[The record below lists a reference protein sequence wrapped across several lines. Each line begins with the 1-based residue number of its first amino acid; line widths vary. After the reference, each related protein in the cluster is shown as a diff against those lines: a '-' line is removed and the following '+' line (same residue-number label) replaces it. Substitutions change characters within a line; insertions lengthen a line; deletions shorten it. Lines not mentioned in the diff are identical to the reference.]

1 MKKFLWGIL
10 LFILFFQNPLIFAQ
24 KTTSKVTSTTTN
36 KTASTTTNKTTG
48 TTTGKTAGKTAPAE
62 QTEEPA
68 IEPNWQLVVGGA
80 PVGNPIITE
89 YGFAVPLEGRTMAA
103 VSESGKLMWFAGLP
117 GTRISPYSS
126 PGTGDFLITISG
138 GNSVSLINP
147 SGLTLWSSKAPAE
160 VISTPIQGRDGR
172 IYVQCPREV
181 ACFGINGVLKWS
193 TPAGESNGIPLME
206 LEDGSILHIQKKT
219 LQGCSTA
226 LRYSPFGIILE
237 EITFSGRITSA
248 IATKYGALLL
258 FADGAV
264 GCVSSTKNETYDH
277 WVLPAGSINGTAA
290 ARIYLDDYQS
300 VCAIVT
306 PSGGQTTVTYLNPKD
321 GTILLSAT
329 APVDTNKIAFGT
341 FDQNSL
347 VLCDT
352 STAAAMSLDGTI
364 LWTSNLPGTIN
375 WTHIVY
381 LPQGYLAMLEQG
393 SWVISAYRVTQH
405 IGTTS
410 QTKQNNR
417 SLSFP
422 VYVQE
427 AAQRENIPQDTS
439 TLFGPAM
446 TASYREEMR
455 YELEEGN
462 YNDKEAQWLAFV
474 NLETSR
480 LFSKYTVQTRNSPE
494 PSFFD
499 ENFTYYEEIVN
510 MMSSFQSGCFN
521 KELARIIRTETD
533 PVVLTIALKGAA
545 KIAYDPTFELL
556 ESIEALLKK
565 PSLIANSRISTLMC
579 DAAYEICRFMGK
591 PALFTK
597 GRYIL
602 SYLLNQNIQS
612 TTKIYATATMR
623 KIIALE
629 M

>member
-1 MKKFLWGIL
+1 MKKLLCSIL
-10 LFILFFQNPLIFAQ
+10 LFTLFFQNSLIFAQ
-24 KTTSKVTSTTTN
+24 KTTSKVTSTPTN
-36 KTASTTTNKTTG
+36 KTASPTTNKTTG
-48 TTTGKTAGKTAPAE
+48 KTTGKTAPAE

-499 ENFTYYEEIVN
+499 ENFT
-510 MMSSFQSGCFN
+510 
-521 KELARIIRTETD
+521 
-533 PVVLTIALKGAA
+533 
-545 KIAYDPTFELL
+545 
-556 ESIEALLKK
+556 
-565 PSLIANSRISTLMC
+565 
-579 DAAYEICRFMGK
+579 
-591 PALFTK
+591 
-597 GRYIL
+597 
-602 SYLLNQNIQS
+602 
-612 TTKIYATATMR
+612 
-623 KIIALE
+623 
-629 M
+629 

>member
-1 MKKFLWGIL
+1 MKKFLCSIL
-10 LFILFFQNPLIFAQ
+10 LFLIFFQNSLIFSQ
-24 KTTSKVTSTTTN
+24 KNTN
-36 KTASTTTNKTTG
+36 KKTNKATTPPVE
-48 TTTGKTAGKTAPAE
+48 AAD
-62 QTEEPA
+62 EPA

-117 GTRISPYSS
+117 GARISPYSS
-126 PGTGDFLITISG
+126 TGTGDFLITISG

-172 IYVQCPREV
+172 IYVQCPSEV

-193 TPAGESNGIPLME
+193 TPAGESNGIPLIE

-226 LRYSPFGIILE
+226 LRYSPFGVILE
-237 EITFSGRITSA
+237 EITFSGRVTSA
-248 IATKYGALLL
+248 IGTKYGALLL
-258 FADGAV
+258 FADGGI
-264 GCVSSTKNETYDH
+264 GCVSSQKNETYDP

-290 ARIYLDDYQS
+290 ARIYLDEYQS

-306 PSGGQTTVTYLNPKD
+306 PSGGQTTVTYLNPQD
-321 GTILLSAT
+321 GTIFLSAS
-329 APVDTNKIAFGT
+329 APVDTNKIAFGA
-341 FDQNSL
+341 FDKGSL

-352 STAAAMSLDGTI
+352 ATAAAIGLDGTI
-364 LWTSNLPGTIN
+364 LWTSSLPGTIN
-375 WTHIVY
+375 WSHIVY

-405 IGTTS
+405 IGASS
-410 QTKQNNR
+410 QPQKSNR

-422 VYVQE
+422 IYVQE
-427 AAQRENIPQDTS
+427 AAQRGNIPQDTS
-439 TLFGPAM
+439 TLFGPVISSVYM
-446 TASYREEMR
+446 EEMR
-455 YELEEGN
+455 YILDEGK
-462 YNDKEAQWLAFV
+462 YNDQEGQWLALV

-480 LFSKYTVQTRNSPE
+480 LFSKYTVQTINPSE
-494 PSFFD
+494 TSFFD
-499 ENFTYYEEIVN
+499 ENFSHFEEIVKL
-510 MMSSFQSGCFN
+510 MPSFQSGCFN
-521 KELARIIRTETD
+521 KELARIIRIEND
-533 PVVLTIALKGAA
+533 PVVLAIALQGVA
-545 KIAYDPTFELL
+545 KIGYDPTFELL
-556 ESIEALLKK
+556 ESIESLLKK
-565 PSLIANSRISTLMC
+565 PSLIANARISTLMC
-579 DAAYEICRFMGK
+579 DATYEICRFMGK

-602 SYLLNQNIQS
+602 SYLLNQNLES
-612 TTKIYATATMR
+612 RTKIYATATMR

>member
-1 MKKFLWGIL
+1 MKKFLCSIL
-10 LFILFFQNPLIFAQ
+10 LFLIFFQNSLIFAQ
-24 KTTSKVTSTTTN
+24 KTTSKTTSKSTK
-36 KTASTTTNKTTG
+36 KTAV
-48 TTTGKTAGKTAPAE
+48 APAE
-62 QTEEPA
+62 TAEEPA

-117 GTRISPYSS
+117 GTRISPHSS
-126 PGTGDFLITISG
+126 TGTGDFLITISG

-172 IYVQCPREV
+172 IYVQCPGEV

-193 TPAGESNGIPLME
+193 TPAGESNGIPLIE

-237 EITFSGRITSA
+237 EITFSGRVTSA
-248 IATKYGALLL
+248 IGTKYGALLL

-290 ARIYLDDYQS
+290 ARTYLDEYQS

-306 PSGGQTTVTYLNPKD
+306 PSGGQTTVTYLNPQD
-321 GTILLSAT
+321 GSIILSAS

-341 FDQNSL
+341 FDKNSL

-352 STAAAMSLDGTI
+352 STAAAVGLDGTI
-364 LWTSNLPGTIN
+364 LWTSSLPGTIN
-375 WTHIVY
+375 WSHIVY

-410 QTKQNNR
+410 QGKKNNR

-422 VYVQE
+422 IYVQE
-427 AAQRENIPQDTS
+427 AAQRGNIPQDTS
-439 TLFGPAM
+439 TLFGPVISSSSM
-446 TASYREEMR
+446 EEMK
-455 YELEEGN
+455 YILDEGK
-462 YNDKEAQWLAFV
+462 YNDKEGQWLALV

-480 LFSKYTVQTRNSPE
+480 LFSKYTVQTLNLPE
-494 PSFFD
+494 TSFFD
-499 ENFTYYEEIVN
+499 ANFSYYEEIVKL
-510 MMSSFQSGCFN
+510 MSSFQSGCFN
-521 KELARIIRTETD
+521 KELARIIRTEND
-533 PVVLTIALKGAA
+533 PAVLSIALQGVA

-556 ESIEALLKK
+556 ESIESLLKK

-579 DAAYEICRFMGK
+579 DATYEICRFMGK

-602 SYLLNQNIQS
+602 SYLLNQNLQS
-612 TTKIYATATMR
+612 TTKIHATATMR
-623 KIIALE
+623 KIITLE